1 MSARGA
7 HGRGHGSQAPGRR
20 GVAQRS
26 LSVLASCLLT
36 LALAGCGVYSFSG
49 ASLPA
54 AVRTLAVPLAEREAP
69 GGPPTLD
76 ATLTDALV
84 ERFVDRAGRRLEP
97 DEGAADAVVR
107 ATLTRYTVAPAA
119 VTGDNVAALNRLTLA
134 VRVVMAEREAEAPRL
149 DRTFTASADF
159 EPAEGLAGEATAAE
173 TAATQIARDA
183 FTAATSEW

>member
-1 MSARGA
+1 MKWYRGW
-7 HGRGHGSQAPGRR
+7 GIGHGGH
-20 GVAQRS
+20 VARTLL
-26 LSVLASCLLT
+26 LSVG
-36 LALAGCGVYSFSG
+36 LAGCGVYSFSG

-54 AVRTLAVPLAEREAP
+54 TVRTLAVPLAEREAP

-84 ERFVDRAGRRLEP
+84 TRFVDRAGRRLES
-97 DEGAADAVVR
+97 DEGTADAVVR
-107 ATLTRYTVAPAA
+107 ATITRYAVAPAA
-119 VTGDNVAALNRLTLA
+119 VTGSNVAALNRLTLG
-134 VRVVMAEREAEAPRL
+134 VRVVMTERDAEEPRL
-149 DRTFTASADF
+149 DRTFSASADF